1 MSNALL
7 DPTSV
12 HGDLNKIPYYK
23 EKSFLND
30 SNSFV
35 NPAFARDDLPSA
47 ASNSEESQFLD
58 QKLEESKKLMASVV
72 ALKEL
77 CTTEG
82 FTLGFQC
89 PSLSAHS
96 DSVGEIN
103 AQVEVAG
110 QILGKGI
117 GTTWEEAKLQAAE
130 EALGALKSM
139 LGQFTQKRL
148 GSPRS
153 LHSVPNKRLKAEFSR
168 VVQQIPPSNRYSKH
182 DTPVH

>member
-77 CTTEG
+77 VC
-82 FTLGFQC
+82 C
-89 PSLSAHS
+89 C
-96 DSVGEIN
+96 DRI
-103 AQVEVAG
+103 
-110 QILGKGI
+110 
-117 GTTWEEAKLQAAE
+117 
-130 EALGALKSM
+130 
-139 LGQFTQKRL
+139 
-148 GSPRS
+148 
-153 LHSVPNKRLKAEFSR
+153 
-168 VVQQIPPSNRYSKH
+168 VVYTYI
-182 DTPVH
+182 